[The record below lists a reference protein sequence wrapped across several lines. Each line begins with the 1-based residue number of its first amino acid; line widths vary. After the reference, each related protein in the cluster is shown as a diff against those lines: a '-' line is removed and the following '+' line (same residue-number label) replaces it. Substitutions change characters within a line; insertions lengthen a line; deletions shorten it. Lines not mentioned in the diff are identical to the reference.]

1 MYNFEQEEAKVI
13 AYRTIEQLF
22 PDRALNQYNL
32 SWIQQL
38 IYRNIVACLVVV
50 IKEGATEQHDT
61 P

>member
-22 PDRALNQYNL
+22 LDRALNQYNL

-50 IKEGATEQHDT
+50 IKEGAAAQHDT
-61 P
+61 S